1 MDTVEE
7 LNGTYFY
14 KGMINLSAP
23 ELLFWVMIDAVE
35 EQLGV
40 QDMVAVASLILGGN
54 YISVPGKPLT
64 ATKGTSP
71 ASLFFRKNLRY
82 IFKSRVL
89 PTLTQKSFSLR
100 GIKIFGVNNL
110 GAFVGRAV
118 PVVGWVILANDVA
131 QISIKT
137 ATRYN
142 NIARMDDQL
151 W

>member
-23 ELLFWVMIDAVE
+23 ERLFWVMIDAVE

-100 GIKIFGVNNL
+100 GIKIFWVNNL

>member
-100 GIKIFGVNNL
+100 GIKIFWVNNL
-110 GAFVGRAV
+110 GAFVGCAV

>member
-14 KGMINLSAP
+14 KEMVNLTP
-23 ELLFWVMIDAVE
+23 QELLFWIMIDTIE

-40 QDMVAVASLILGGN
+40 QDMIAVASLILGGN
-54 YISVPGKPLT
+54 YIPVPGKPLT

-71 ASLFFRKNLRY
+71 ASLFFRKHLRY
-82 IFKSRVL
+82 TFKNRVL

-100 GIKIFGVNNL
+100 KIKIFWVNNL

-118 PVVGWVILANDVA
+118 PVVGWIILANDVTR
-131 QISIKT
+131 ISINT

-142 NIARMDDQL
+142 NIARLEDQL

>member
-100 GIKIFGVNNL
+100 GIKIFWVNNL

-118 PVVGWVILANDVA
+118 PVVGWAILANDVA

-142 NIARMDDQL
+142 NIARMDDKL

>member
-40 QDMVAVASLILGGN
+40 QDMVAIASLILGGN

-100 GIKIFGVNNL
+100 GIKIFWVNNL